1 MNDFFIG
8 AGVCLCLLM
17 MLALYRTIFG
27 PTIIDRIMGGNVI
40 GTKTTVLLII
50 IGTIYERVDMF
61 VDIALA
67 YAMLNF
73 IVTIAASRYFS
84 HHKNITA
91 EGYGLRHRA
100 QVKGAEK

>member
-1 MNDFFIG
+1 MSGYFIATG
-8 AGVCLCLLM
+8 ICLCLM
-17 MLALYRTIFG
+17 MLLALYRTIMG

-40 GTKTTVLLII
+40 GTKTTVLLVI
-50 IGTIYERVDMF
+50 IGTIYGRVEMF

-91 EGYGLRHRA
+91 EGYGLRHRTPEEETG
-100 QVKGAEK
+100 K